1 MRESERGAVGLFAS
15 GLATLSVAVLLIML
29 LWIVATN
36 AFVWFWPT
44 QILEVELSD
53 GSTMIGQPSG
63 SETTPKGRS
72 SRLRLKVGN
81 REINDR
87 DFVWV
92 DHDQIRSTA
101 QPRNLVR
108 VLRLKNGDAYGRIV
122 AATAMNGE
130 DVGALDQS
138 RLRALVREGVASQA
152 RLADLRQRH
161 ENVRWPLTDLEHR
174 ADRLRRSHRSD
185 QPQTAQTLEQLELE
199 MRAVIRDLQPEL
211 TRLEAEIDSVRGR
224 LDRARLVLGTDG
236 DAVVVPLTQ
245 MVEVVWANDMN
256 WFERVAHA
264 LTKGLEFLIEDPRA
278 ANTEGG
284 VFPIL
289 FGTVLLVLLMSLA
302 VMPLGVIAAVY
313 LDEYAA
319 PGPLLRLVRRAIH
332 NLAGVPSIVFGM
344 FGLAFFVYG
353 LGGSIDRG
361 FFADELPS
369 PTFGTGGIL
378 WASLTLAVLTI
389 PVVVVATTEGLQ
401 AVPRGWR
408 DGSVA
413 LGATRWQTLRSIV
426 LPAALPGML
435 TGLILAVGRAAG
447 EVAPLMLTG
456 AVKLAHGLPIDGDA
470 PYLQLQRKFMH
481 LGFHIYD
488 VSMQSPD
495 VEAAKPMAFASTL
508 VLLGLVVAINLTA
521 ILIRRRLHAVYR
533 ALEE

>member
-161 ENVRWPLTDLEHR
+161 ENVRRPLTDLEHR

-302 VMPLGVIAAVY
+302 VMPLGVIAVSY
-313 LDEYAA
+313 TH
-319 PGPLLRLVRRAIH
+319 LRAHETRR
-332 NLAGVPSIVFGM
+332 
-344 FGLAFFVYG
+344 
-353 LGGSIDRG
+353 
-361 FFADELPS
+361 
-369 PTFGTGGIL
+369 
-378 WASLTLAVLTI
+378 
-389 PVVVVATTEGLQ
+389 
-401 AVPRGWR
+401 
-408 DGSVA
+408 
-413 LGATRWQTLRSIV
+413 
-426 LPAALPGML
+426 
-435 TGLILAVGRAAG
+435 
-447 EVAPLMLTG
+447 
-456 AVKLAHGLPIDGDA
+456 
-470 PYLQLQRKFMH
+470 
-481 LGFHIYD
+481 
-488 VSMQSPD
+488 
-495 VEAAKPMAFASTL
+495 
-508 VLLGLVVAINLTA
+508 
-521 ILIRRRLHAVYR
+521 
-533 ALEE
+533 